1 MFVKINHGI
10 YRGAAVSG
18 VFPLYQAPVN
28 ALDLRV
34 KIFASTKGTVFQTT
48 KPKINL
54 ESINDIEY
62 FHDSACQNPAT
73 HTDAIRFVPS
83 IAIAD
88 VIEDIPIVG
97 NASAGTTT
105 ASSQDAM
112 NILKSM
118 QVGNS
123 TMIESWID
131 AEKVFRENE
140 TEEEAIER
148 IRNTFSELKTIVE
161 MVAENEIRGLIIS
174 GPPGVGKSWDVT
186 DALEVYSTHDKLR
199 GISNVEVVSGM
210 TTPLSMYMKLHE
222 FKDPGQVIVF
232 DDCDS
237 VLYDEDSLNILKAA
251 LDSRETRV
259 ISWNT
264 TSRKLEKEDVPNRFQ
279 YQGSIIFITN
289 VKLDNVRKESRLRL
303 HLEAILSRCMYY
315 EMTMGA
321 TSDILLRIKQVMQ
334 DGMLDKYKLPP
345 NGQEIIYKYIVD
357 NKNDL
362 HELSLRMITKIAD
375 LMSSKPDKW
384 ETLVESLCMK
394 KDARFRRMINR
405 SIKNKATE

>member
-10 YRGAAVSG
+10 YRGQAVNG

-28 ALDLRV
+28 AADLRV
-34 KIFASTKGTVFQTT
+34 KIFASTKGTLFQTT

-54 ESINDIEY
+54 ESLSDIEFY
-62 FHDSACQNPAT
+62 FDSTCQQPAT
-73 HTDAIRFVPS
+73 HVDAIRFIPS
-83 IAIAD
+83 VAIAD
-88 VIEDIPIVG
+88 VIEQIPIIG
-97 NASAGTTT
+97 NANAGNST
-105 ASSQDAM
+105 ASSNDAM
-112 NILKSM
+112 QVLKSM
-118 QVGNS
+118 NVGNN
-123 TMIESWID
+123 TMLESWID

-148 IRNTFSELKTIVE
+148 IRSTFAELKTIVE

-186 DALEVYSTHDKLR
+186 EALDVYCTHDKLK
-199 GISNVEVVSGM
+199 GVANVEVVSGM

-222 FKDPGQVIVF
+222 FKDPGQVLVF

-264 TSRKLEKEDVPNRFQ
+264 TSRKLEKEDVPHRFQ

-334 DGMLDKYKLPP
+334 DGMLAKYKLPEDG
-345 NGQEIIYKYIVD
+345 NEIIYKYIVD

-384 ETLVESLCMK
+384 ESLVESLCMK
-394 KDARFRRMINR
+394 KEARFRRMMAR
-405 SIKNKATE
+405 SIQKTTT

>member
-1 MFVKINHGI
+1 
-10 YRGAAVSG
+10 
-18 VFPLYQAPVN
+18 
-28 ALDLRV
+28 
-34 KIFASTKGTVFQTT
+34 
-48 KPKINL
+48 
-54 ESINDIEY
+54 
-62 FHDSACQNPAT
+62 
-73 HTDAIRFVPS
+73 
-83 IAIAD
+83 
-88 VIEDIPIVG
+88 
-97 NASAGTTT
+97 
-105 ASSQDAM
+105 
-112 NILKSM
+112 
-118 QVGNS
+118 
-123 TMIESWID
+123 MIESWID

-264 TSRKLEKEDVPNRFQ
+264 TSRK
-279 YQGSIIFITN
+279 
-289 VKLDNVRKESRLRL
+289 
-303 HLEAILSRCMYY
+303 
-315 EMTMGA
+315 
-321 TSDILLRIKQVMQ
+321 
-334 DGMLDKYKLPP
+334 
-345 NGQEIIYKYIVD
+345 
-357 NKNDL
+357 
-362 HELSLRMITKIAD
+362 
-375 LMSSKPDKW
+375 
-384 ETLVESLCMK
+384 
-394 KDARFRRMINR
+394 
-405 SIKNKATE
+405 